1 MRFTYAD
8 DAAPRQAPRQAPRPS
23 LARRG
28 LTLVLIGLGS
38 VAVFELVTF
47 IQDYWRALR
56 G

>member
-8 DAAPRQAPRQAPRPS
+8 NVAARQTSRPS
-23 LARRG
+23 LVRRG
-28 LTLVLIGLGS
+28 LTLVLIGLGC

-47 IQDYWRALR
+47 IQDYWRALN

>member
-8 DAAPRQAPRQAPRPS
+8 DVAARQTPRPS

-28 LTLVLIGLGS
+28 LTLVLIGLGCI
-38 VAVFELVTF
+38 AVFELVTF
-47 IQDYWRALR
+47 VQDYWRALH

>member
-8 DAAPRQAPRQAPRPS
+8 DVARQTPRPS

-28 LTLVLIGLGS
+28 LTLVLIGMAC
-38 VAVFELVTF
+38 VAVFELVSF
-47 IQDYWRALR
+47 VQDYWRALH